1 MSIMCVRIS
10 EELYSPSIG
19 EELANDGK
27 RATLWGPGS
36 FSSVFTYSNSSQGT
50 CCECYSLTTSHVVCH
65 VCMHAVCNKLKTSW
79 VTTVKLVNPS
89 ADKGKLC

>member
-27 RATLWGPGS
+27 PHASEPPCGDLGASHLYLHTLIAAKEP
-36 FSSVFTYSNSSQGT
+36 
-50 CCECYSLTTSHVVCH
+50 
-65 VCMHAVCNKLKTSW
+65 AVN
-79 VTTVKLVNPS
+79 VTP
-89 ADKGKLC
+89 